1 MAMAANTLDQLR
13 GLAEDSE
20 AGTILGGVAFGVGL
34 LVVAYKAGR
43 RVCKWRKARRV
54 ASLAASASAIG
65 LGLGPT
71 SAPPIPQAIVA
82 PSVGNAS
89 FHTAPE
95 DSSDNEQPSGGE
107 LLLCSKALK

>member
-20 AGTILGGVAFGVGL
+20 AGTIVGGVAFGVGL
-34 LVVAYKAGR
+34 MVVAYKAGR
-43 RVCKWRKARRV
+43 RVYKWRKARRV
-54 ASLAASASAIG
+54 ASLAAGATAIGLG

-71 SAPPIPQAIVA
+71 SAPPVPQAIVA

-95 DSSDNEQPSGGE
+95 DSDDEQPSGG
-107 LLLCSKALK
+107 